1 MSWNEERCQGES
13 CRYIQ
18 YIDKWKQKQNRKSK
32 WLCDIVGETQNT
44 AFATPAD
51 QQVCRR
57 RPEADNIRTK
67 TPAHRPLNNVSAFLS
82 DTLLLLNVKALQIC
96 IVYINTN
103 RQTSRKQE
111 RKISATAENIGCCLD
126 V

>member
-1 MSWNEERCQGES
+1 M
-13 CRYIQ
+13 
-18 YIDKWKQKQNRKSK
+18 
-32 WLCDIVGETQNT
+32 CDIVGETQNIG
-44 AFATPAD
+44 FATPVD